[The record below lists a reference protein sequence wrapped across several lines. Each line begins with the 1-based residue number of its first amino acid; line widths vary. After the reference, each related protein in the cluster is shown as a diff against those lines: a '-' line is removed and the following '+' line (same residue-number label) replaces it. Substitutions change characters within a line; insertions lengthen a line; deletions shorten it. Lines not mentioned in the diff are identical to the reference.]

1 MNTTRHSPLPH
12 HSFELVQRAMGVAVG
27 SAVGDALGAPFEFG
41 PALAFRRRFPRPVHT
56 GTAEMV
62 GGGPFPW
69 APGEFTD
76 DTQMALCL
84 AESLLAN
91 DGLDPVDLFVRFR
104 AWRRSAVDCGIVT
117 SSALTHDD
125 HTTAAESAHRATGRS
140 ASNGALMRTWPIA
153 LKFVDADTHT
163 VMSEAVRQ
171 AATTHFDPA
180 AGWAAA
186 IASELIRRGL
196 LGRDPIACIDE
207 VVAHVPDEHRARF
220 ADMLSP
226 SWTPHRDGDPSNG
239 SAWTCLAQAVWAVRH
254 HRSFED
260 AVVAAIE
267 LGGDTDTVASVTG
280 AIAGARWGIQS
291 IPCRWSTYVHGEF
304 ATPDGVSTY
313 DYHRLLNVAR
323 NLVGKGDA
331 HLSPTESPAGPTR
344 IDDLGLYVSDL
355 GGALASDPS
364 FATVSLCLTAGRL
377 DHHVIRREVYMRD
390 EEDENLDLGSA
401 VTGAVD
407 SIDALLAA
415 GHRVLVHCHG
425 GRSRTGLV
433 AKAWAMRRYH
443 FTEREAHDWLEERW
457 HRYED
462 YRRSFVD
469 FLRDEWNRD
478 DQRIVD
484 DSSE

>member
-1 MNTTRHSPLPH
+1 MNTTHRTPRPH
-12 HSFELVQRAMGVAVG
+12 NLSFDIVQRAMGVAVG
-27 SAVGDALGAPFEFG
+27 AAVGDALGAPFEFG
-41 PALAFRRRFPRPVHT
+41 PPLLYDQRFPHPVHT
-56 GTAEMV
+56 GTGEMV

-69 APGEFTD
+69 RPGEFTD

-84 AESLLAN
+84 AESLIAQ
-91 DGLDPVDLFVRFR
+91 GRLDTADLFARFR

-117 SSALTHDD
+117 SGALSYDD
-125 HTTAAESAHRATGRS
+125 HRTAAELAHQRSGRS

-153 LKFVDADTHT
+153 LAFLETDTAT
-163 VMSEAVRQ
+163 TMSAAVEQ
-171 AATTHFDPA
+171 ASTTHFDPA

-186 IASELIRRGL
+186 IASELVRRAV
-196 LGRDPIACIDE
+196 LGRDLIAAIDD
-207 VVAHVPDEHRARF
+207 VVAQVPVEHRARF
-220 ADMLSP
+220 ADMLSM
-226 SWTPHRDGDPSNG
+226 SWTPGRDGDPSNG

-254 HRSFED
+254 HPSFEE
-260 AVVAAIE
+260 AIVAAIN

-280 AIAGARWGIQS
+280 ALAGARWGIQS
-291 IPCRWSTYVHGEF
+291 IPCRWSTHVHGEF
-304 ATPDGVSTY
+304 DSPSGPSVYA
-313 DYHRLLNVAR
+313 YHRLLNTAR
-323 NLVGKGDA
+323 NLVGKSDA
-331 HLSPTESPAGPTR
+331 HLSRTETPAGPTR

-355 GGALASDPS
+355 GGALASDAS

-377 DHHVIRREVYMRD
+377 DHHVVRREVYMRD
-390 EEDENLDLGSA
+390 EEDENLDLHTA
-401 VTGAVD
+401 VKGAVD

-433 AKAWAMRRYH
+433 AKAWAMRRYD

-469 FLRDEWNRD
+469 FLREDWHRT
-478 DQRIVD
+478 
-484 DSSE
+484 S